1 MSWFGN
7 VFASCSSVKAGQTIE
22 VVAGDKSFSAKIL
35 KKQIGPAG
43 SGHLVEYEDGRLTFL
58 IVDQEQKKEL
68 VKLVTGKPLVL

>member
-1 MSWFGN
+1 M
-7 VFASCSSVKAGQTIE
+7 
-22 VVAGDKSFSAKIL
+22 VAGDKSFSAKIL